1 MDCLPSAAFAASTS
15 PEAGF
20 ATRPDAFL
28 RSLNLADKMHVGK
41 TAGGESGRL
50 SPMASIVVS
59 HSGLCV
65 SDIDV
70 SLRFY
75 TEGLGFE
82 MAEGYDVGDEVADT
96 LEVPKGVV
104 LRSQMIVKDGTK
116 IELLGWKSPA
126 THGEPSATRNQL
138 GLTHL
143 SFTVE
148 DMPAVEEKLVSLGA
162 TVIES
167 TRTHIDMGPA
177 SLDLLFLADPDGTRI
192 ELMETIIK

>member
-1 MDCLPSAAFAASTS
+1 
-15 PEAGF
+15 
-20 ATRPDAFL
+20 
-28 RSLNLADKMHVGK
+28 
-41 TAGGESGRL
+41 
-50 SPMASIVVS
+50 MASIVVS

-65 SDIDV
+65 SDIEV
-70 SLRFY
+70 AIRFY

-82 MAEGYDVGDEVADT
+82 LAEGYDVGDEVADT

-116 IELLGWKSPA
+116 IELLGWTSPA